1 MLWTRSDTIGLAK
14 PSCAQCHG
22 YGLRISEML
31 KRENPCNCVLR
42 AIFRACYARFRECV
56 MKEKRMSRVSLE
68 FYRGGKDAY
77 RSYARKTEDYLA
89 DFCLVSRRALT
100 EQEYDI
106 FRYFFLLGA
115 NWRMCCARLGMDRGN
130 FFHAVYRI
138 EQKLGR
144 TFRELEPYGL
154 YPLDEYFGG
163 KIYRHRPQPS
173 RAENVRE
180 MPRRQDRRRAG
191 IRKSA

>member
-163 KIYRHRPQPS
+163 KIYKHRPQPS